1 MLSYLQEK
9 ELSKLCLDTYNLLNK
24 TISINP
30 SFNTI
35 LPLLSNKQFSS
46 NNLKITQILNCNLN
60 NKKIKCFLTCIM
72 IKYCPDEIFSEKKE
86 VEEQLIEKSGEML
99 QLYLNFLEDC
109 LNEKLQKDFI
119 NELQNYIEIFEAWRN
134 NDKKKLIV
142 VLASSHHDLCLTAD
156 YIKNKNNENEQE
168 ILDGIEQQKK
178 TLEKAIYKL
187 GGNEAINSLIDGS
200 FWLELM
206 SPEFK
211 KSIEENLKNAF
222 FNKLNDELQLD
233 KKPFMTIKCLQEIK
247 ELLYK
252 CVPSREDLQTKWNK
266 NIHIEVLNQELTIEK
281 RTLIIKDCLNKF
293 KDIILELESPERN
306 EETKKYEID
315 DVVDGIKFCYEKISL
330 IFADI
335 QQLKK
340 NILNNT

>member
-1 MLSYLQEK
+1 
-9 ELSKLCLDTYNLLNK
+9 
-24 TISINP
+24 
-30 SFNTI
+30 
-35 LPLLSNKQFSS
+35 
-46 NNLKITQILNCNLN
+46 
-60 NKKIKCFLTCIM
+60 M

-187 GGNEAINSLIDGS
+187 GGNEAINSLIDGT

-211 KSIEENLKNAF
+211 QSIEQNLKSAF

-233 KKPFMTIKCLQEIK
+233 KTPFMTIKCLQEIK
-247 ELLYK
+247 DLLYK
-252 CVPSREDLQTKWNK
+252 CVPSRDDLQTNWNK
-266 NIHIEVLNQELTIEK
+266 NNHIEI
-281 RTLIIKDCLNKF
+281 
-293 KDIILELESPERN
+293 
-306 EETKKYEID
+306 
-315 DVVDGIKFCYEKISL
+315 
-330 IFADI
+330 
-335 QQLKK
+335 
-340 NILNNT
+340 

>member
-1 MLSYLQEK
+1 
-9 ELSKLCLDTYNLLNK
+9 
-24 TISINP
+24 
-30 SFNTI
+30 
-35 LPLLSNKQFSS
+35 
-46 NNLKITQILNCNLN
+46 
-60 NKKIKCFLTCIM
+60 M
-72 IKYCPDEIFSEKKE
+72 IKYCPDEIFSEKKD
-86 VEEQLIEKSGEML
+86 VEEKLIEKSEEML
-99 QLYLNFLEDC
+99 QLYLNFLDDC
-109 LNEKLQKDFI
+109 LNEKLQKDFV

-142 VLASSHHDLCLTAD
+142 ILASTYTDLCLTAD
-156 YIKNKNNENEQE
+156 YIKNKNNENEKE
-168 ILDGIEQQKK
+168 ILIGIEQQKK

-187 GGNEAINSLIDGS
+187 GGVKAVNSLIDGS

-206 SPEFK
+206 SPQFK
-211 KSIEENLKNAF
+211 GSIEQNLKNAF

-247 ELLYK
+247 DLLYK